1 MAENEEK
8 VATLKKT
15 FRRTKTAT
23 ELEEIVVAC
32 YAEATE
38 TVTITSIGAEGTNSA
53 GQLNFPKWLI
63 LRAAEEIL
71 EEPRSGRQG
80 ADVLTR
86 DRFHSP
92 V

>member
-1 MAENEEK
+1 MAENDEK

-15 FRRTKTAT
+15 FRRTKSLA
-23 ELEEIVVAC
+23 ELEAIVVAC

-38 TVTITSIGAEGTNSA
+38 TVTITSIGAEGTNSS

-63 LRAAEEIL
+63 LKAAEEIL

-80 ADVLTR
+80 ADVITR
-86 DRFHSP
+86 HRFSSP